1 MCRERYDARMHRSE
15 LAGQRVTVMGLGR
28 FGGGLAVTRFLV
40 ESGADVLV
48 TDLADEESL
57 AKSLQPLRPLIDSG
71 AVQLRLGEHNV
82 SDFTTR
88 DLIVANPAVPKPWA
102 NRFLR
107 AASAAS
113 IPITTEIR
121 LGIERIPDGCR
132 VIGVTGS
139 AGKSTTAAMIAHAA
153 RACWKTG
160 SVVFA
165 GNIGSSLLD
174 ESLQPGDL
182 IVLELSSAQLHWL
195 GPDSFSGPPACFRP
209 DVAVFTTL
217 SRNHIDWHGS
227 FEHYRE
233 SKRLLAGSDSTAVI
247 ASPQACDAFGFNVSV
262 SPHPDI
268 ELAIPGR
275 HNQQNASLALA
286 ALREVIGTAPD
297 PRLALA
303 DFAGLPHRLQLIAD
317 TRLPRGRFRAFNDSK
332 CTTPEG
338 VGLAIEAFNQPG
350 ECGAERVWLIA
361 GGYDKG
367 TDPASLVEAA
377 AGCAG
382 VFCIGDTGAT
392 LAESVRARAGR
403 AINAETLDRAV
414 AEAAEAIALHDG
426 ESVLLLS
433 PGFASWDQF
442 ANYEHRGEAF
452 AKAVNRHFGDNSM
465 SPSRPDTVQ
474 SSEN

>member
-1 MCRERYDARMHRSE
+1 MDQSD

-28 FGGGLAVTRFLV
+28 FGGGLAVTRYLV
-40 ESGADVLV
+40 DSGADVLV
-48 TDLADEESL
+48 TDLASEESI
-57 AKSLQPLRPLIDSG
+57 ATSLEALRPLIESG
-71 AVQLRLGEHNV
+71 SVHLRLGEHNV
-82 SDFTTR
+82 SDFTTC
-88 DLIVANPAVPKPWA
+88 DLVVANPAVPKPWD

-121 LGIERIPDGCR
+121 LGVERIPGGCPI
-132 VIGVTGS
+132 IGVTGS

-153 RACWKTG
+153 RAGWNKG
-160 SVVFA
+160 RVVFA
-165 GNIGSSLLD
+165 GNIGSSLLHED
-174 ESLQPGDL
+174 PQPGDL
-182 IVLELSSAQLHWL
+182 VVLELSSAQLHWL
-195 GPDSFSGPPACFRP
+195 GPDSLSGPPACFHP

-233 SKRLLAGSDSTAVI
+233 SKRLLARSGSTSVI
-247 ASPQACDAFGFNVSV
+247 ASAQARDAFGFDSSV
-262 SPHPDI
+262 PVDPDI
-268 ELAIPGR
+268 HLAIPGR
-275 HNQQNASLALA
+275 HNRQNASLALA
-286 ALREVIGTAPD
+286 ALREVLDNPSD
-297 PRLALA
+297 PRTALV
-303 DFAGLPHRLQLIAD
+303 DFAGLPHRLQLVAD
-317 TRLPRGRFRAFNDSK
+317 AKVPSGRFRAFNDSK

-367 TDPASLVEAA
+367 TDPSSLIEAA
-377 AGCAG
+377 LACAG
-382 VFCIGDTGAT
+382 VYCIGDTGPA
-392 LAESVRARAGR
+392 LADAIRAGGGR
-403 AINAETLDRAV
+403 AANCQTLDRAV
-414 AEAAEAIALHDG
+414 SDAAQAISGTGG
-426 ESVLLLS
+426 ERVLLLS

-442 ANYEHRGEAF
+442 SNYEHRGEAF

-465 SPSRPDTVQ
+465 SPIRPDTVQ